1 MTRRI
6 RLLVTSIAL
15 GALLTGAAVTGAVA
29 AEKKEKEQP
38 QQTLS
43 PKVQKPLVEAQNA
56 IQKQDWNAA
65 LTAIQQA
72 QAVPDRK
79 PFDDFQIAEMLGFV
93 QLKLEHFAESAAAFE
108 QSLNSGLLSPDLT
121 HQRLSL
127 VTQLYLQLKNYP
139 KAIEFGNKLLA
150 ASPQPDPETLVLL
163 GKAKYLSQDYAGSIA
178 DMSRAIDLKNKSG
191 TKAEEDWVALLLS
204 GYVQTKD
211 AKGVLATLK
220 QLAVSYPKKQYITD
234 LFNQW
239 KREPNMDDRL
249 ALNLY
254 RVMFHLNLLE
264 YSEDYLKMAQLAV
277 DLGFPG
283 EAITV
288 LNKGN
293 ADKKFADEVEQV
305 QYKKQLAS
313 ANQLAVTDRKT
324 VAGLEQSAATKGTG
338 EELAQLGVAQASYE
352 QYEKAAQSLQ
362 AGIAKG
368 GVKRLDQAQI
378 VLGYALVKLNRI
390 DEAQAAFGSVAPDSP
405 LSTVAQLWKAYTVQP
420 SPL

>member
-1 MTRRI
+1 MTRGI

-15 GALLTGAAVTGAVA
+15 GALLTGAGVTATVA
-29 AEKKEKEQP
+29 ADKKEKEQP
-38 QQTLS
+38 QQSLS
-43 PKVQKPLVEAQNA
+43 PKVQKPLVNAQNA
-56 IQKQDWNAA
+56 IQKQDWATA
-65 LTAIQQA
+65 LSAIQEA

-108 QSLNSGLLSPDLT
+108 QSLASGMLSPELT
-121 HQRLSL
+121 QQRLSL

-139 KAIEFGNKLLA
+139 KAIEFGNKVLA
-150 ASPQPDPETLVLL
+150 SKPGDPDTLVLL
-163 GKAKYLSQDYAGSIA
+163 GKAKYLSQDYQGSIA
-178 DMSRAIDLKNKSG
+178 NMTQAIDLKNKSG

-220 QLAVSYPKKQYITD
+220 QLAVGYPKKQYITD

-249 ALNLY
+249 SLNLY
-254 RVMFHLNLLE
+254 RVMFHFNLLE

-283 EAITV
+283 EAISV

-293 ADKKFADEVEQV
+293 ADKKFSDEVEQV

-324 VAGLEQSAATKGTG
+324 VATLEQSAATKGTG

-352 QYEKAAQSLQ
+352 QYDKAAKSLQ

-378 VLGYALVKLNRI
+378 VLGYTLVKLNRT
-390 DEAQAAFGSVAPDSP
+390 DEAQAAFGSVDSNSP
-405 LSTVAQLWKAYTVQP
+405 LAYIAQLWKAYTVQP

>member
-15 GALLTGAAVTGAVA
+15 SALLTGAAVTAAVA

-38 QQTLS
+38 QQALS
-43 PKVQKPLVEAQNA
+43 PKVQKPLVAAQTA

-65 LTAIQQA
+65 LTAIQEA
-72 QAVPDRK
+72 QAVPDHK
-79 PFDDFQIAEMLGFV
+79 PYDDFQIAEMLGFV

-108 QSLNSGLLSPDLT
+108 QSLASGQLT
-121 HQRLSL
+121 PELTQQRLSL

-139 KAIEFGNKLLA
+139 KSIEYGNKLLA
-150 ASPQPDPETLVLL
+150 VKPGDPDTLVLI

-178 DMSRAIDLKNKSG
+178 DMSQAIDLKNKSG

-220 QLAVSYPKKQYITD
+220 TLAINYPKKQYIGD

-254 RVMFHLNLLE
+254 RVMFHFNQLE
-264 YSEDYLKMAQLAV
+264 YSEDYLKMAQLAI

-283 EAITV
+283 EAIAV

-293 ADKKFADEVEQV
+293 ADKKFSDEVEQV

-313 ANQLAVTDRKT
+313 ANTLAAVDRKT
-324 VAGLEQSAATKGTG
+324 VASLEQSAATKGTG

-352 QYEKAAQSLQ
+352 QYDKAVKSLQ
-362 AGIAKG
+362 AAIAKG
-368 GVKRLDQAQI
+368 GVKRLDQAQV
-378 VLGYALVKLNRI
+378 VLGYSLVNLNRT
-390 DEAQAAFGSVAPDSP
+390 DEAQAAFSAVPADSA
-405 LSTVAQLWKAYTVQP
+405 LSTVAQLWKAYSVQP

>member
-1 MTRRI
+1 MMTRRI
-6 RLLVTSIAL
+6 RLLFTSIAL
-15 GALLTGAAVTGAVA
+15 GALLTGAAVTQAVA
-29 AEKKEKEQP
+29 ADKKAKEQP
-38 QQTLS
+38 QQSLS
-43 PKVQKPLVEAQNA
+43 PKVQKALVNAQNA
-56 IQKQDWNAA
+56 IQKQDWAAA
-65 LTAIQQA
+65 LPAIQEA

-108 QSLNSGLLSPDLT
+108 QSLASGMLT
-121 HQRLSL
+121 PELTQQRLSL

-139 KAIEFGNKLLA
+139 KAIEYGNKVLA
-150 ASPQPDPETLVLL
+150 TKPGDPDTLVML
-163 GKAKYLSQDYAGSIA
+163 GKAKYLSQDYQGSIA
-178 DMSRAIDLKNKSG
+178 DMTQAIDLKNKSG

-220 QLAVSYPKKQYITD
+220 QLAVAYPKKQYITD

-249 ALNLY
+249 SLNLY
-254 RVMFHLNLLE
+254 RVLFHLNLLE

-293 ADKKFADEVEQV
+293 ADKKFSDEVEQV

-324 VAGLEQSAATKGTG
+324 VAALEQSAATKGTG

-352 QYEKAAQSLQ
+352 QYDKAAQSLQ

-378 VLGYALVKLNRI
+378 VLGYALVKLNRT
-390 DEAQAAFGSVAPDSP
+390 DEAQAAFASVDPNAP
-405 LSTVAQLWKAYTVQP
+405 LGYIAQLWKAYTVQP